1 MQLFG
6 KLAHQFSNSFG
17 SFRRLPRLR
26 SDVLLR
32 ITSGSLALASGAAF
46 LKSRLVSRCD
56 QADPGNGD
64 GTQTSWIPFKGI
76 KSQLETISE
85 RYSQILAELSGE
97 SGSLYHT
104 VLRESSTDL
113 ELHPELEWSA
123 SVRLGTEIGLC
134 ERAFNRRRKRKIKRA
149 FSNLIGVDESI
160 IDERD
165 LPIVGIAASGGGYRA
180 MTFTTGCLLGA
191 RNSGI
196 LDVTSYVA
204 GISGSCWAL
213 AVWYSLADGNLDK
226 LRSHLM
232 SRITTPFLD
241 LSNLGLLVEKPTDKY
256 LLSGLIAKAST
267 NTDSLSLV
275 DIYGTLVS
283 SRLLVPDDI
292 SKLDFRHLK
301 ISNQRRLL
309 DGSLPLPIYC
319 TINHLLAHERTES
332 LLEKKSRDSVQDF
345 AQNQS
350 FTSSSY
356 HVRQV
361 WYELTPYE
369 VGSEDVGAFIPT
381 WALGRVFE
389 DGKDIKRSPELSLS
403 ILNGIFA
410 SAFTATL
417 AHYYNEVKNGLGGLP
432 FFSVVE
438 NYVSRF
444 ETDLAALHPFPPA
457 ELPNFLYGLRGSLK
471 PALPASI
478 VEGKTLG
485 LLDAGAELN
494 IPYVPLY
501 RRECDVIIS
510 LDASADSQDVWF
522 TKAEE
527 YAKKF
532 GMKTWPSVKYPES
545 EDKKNPQDTMTS
557 KSNKRSEIAV
567 EKSKQQ
573 ALSESQKN
581 DETTKDSTPS
591 DDGNPFPAKKEAA
604 PSRSEVEEPL
614 GVCNIWVG
622 DSKDPNNCRMDRVDE
637 DLVMKRNGPVLIYI
651 PVRMVKTSACRNRLV
666 LNLSA
671 PRGPQYEV
679 LFILFYF
686 FQLTPGEG
694 LEDPSELWSTW
705 NFAYTPDQ
713 TNQLMSLSEV
723 SSLTRNKKKKIAQS
737 TMLF

>member
-356 HVRQV
+356 H

-557 KSNKRSEIAV
+557 KSNKRSGIAV

-651 PVRMVKTSACRNRLV
+651 P
-666 LNLSA
+666 
-671 PRGPQYEV
+671 
-679 LFILFYF
+679 
-686 FQLTPGEG
+686 LTPGEG

-713 TNQLMSLSEV
+713 TNQLMSLSEKNFRTGEKEMV
-723 SSLTRNKKKKIAQS
+723 KVLRSIWKRKRDQRLKVENSRK
-737 TMLF
+737 